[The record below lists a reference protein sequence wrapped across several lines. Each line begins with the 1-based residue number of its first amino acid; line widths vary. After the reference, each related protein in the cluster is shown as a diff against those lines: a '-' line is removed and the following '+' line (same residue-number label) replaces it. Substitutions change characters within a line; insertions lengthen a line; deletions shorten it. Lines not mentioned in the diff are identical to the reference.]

1 MKNIAIVLIAVLFS
15 IQLSAQGFYSNNL
28 GNNSDNRIYIDVV
41 SKAATLNGDW
51 GLLGGMR
58 IGYNF
63 NKQYSLG
70 LVAHGLIPE
79 HIEGDYINRDGRDNL
94 NLGYGGLEAGYN
106 YSLSKNFYLTGT
118 MMLGAGKVE
127 FENLGGHD
135 YFFIMEPGA
144 SINYRLT
151 DWVGLGYSLNYR
163 LASGVNYSKFSN
175 ASLSGWSMDLGMK
188 FGF

>member
-1 MKNIAIVLIAVLFS
+1 MNNIIIILLTIIFS
-15 IQLSAQGFYSNNL
+15 IQLSAQGYNSNNM
-28 GNNSDNRIYIDVV
+28 GNNSNNRIYIDVV
-41 SKAATLNGDW
+41 SKAATINGDW

-79 HIEGDYINRDGRDNL
+79 HIEGTYINRDGRDNV
-94 NLGYGGLEAGYN
+94 NLGYSGFEAGYN
-106 YSLSKNFYLTGT
+106 YSLSDRFYLTGT
-118 MMLGAGKVE
+118 MMIGAGRVE
-127 FENLGGHD
+127 YENKGGHD
-135 YFFIMEPGA
+135 YFFITEPGA

-151 DWVGLGYSLNYR
+151 DWFGLGYSLNYR
-163 LASGVNYSKFSN
+163 FASGVNYSKFSN

>member
-1 MKNIAIVLIAVLFS
+1 MKNIIFVLFAIAFS
-15 IQLSAQGFYSNNL
+15 VQLSAQNFDSNNL
-28 GNNSDNRIYIDVV
+28 GSSIDNRIYIDMVA
-41 SKAATLNGDW
+41 KAATMNGDW

-70 LVAHGLIPE
+70 LVAHGLIPNS
-79 HIEGDYINRDGRDNL
+79 IEGTYINRDGRDEL
-94 NLGYGGLEAGYN
+94 NLGYGGVEAGYN
-106 YSLSKNFYLTGT
+106 YSLSDQFFLTGT

-127 FENLGGHD
+127 FVDLGGHD

-144 SINYRLT
+144 SINYKLT
-151 DWVGLGYSLNYR
+151 DWFGLGYSLNYR
-163 LASGVNYSKFSN
+163 MASGVNYSKFSN
-175 ASLSGWSMDLGMK
+175 ASFSGWSMDLGFK